1 MSLTAA
7 ARSLAASVLMVAV
20 KGASQS
26 EKNTRLK
33 NLEGA
38 EAQSNHR
45 LWRMERS
52 GEVMKS

>member
-26 EKNTRLK
+26 EKNTCLK
-33 NLEGA
+33 NLKGA

-45 LWRMERS
+45 IWRMERS